1 VGPKTFDGVWF
12 VAYSH
17 DHPPPHVHGRY
28 AETEVII
35 DLLPDGTIR
44 RSGRGDSVVPSNAKR
59 SDVRKILEV
68 AAAHA
73 AELKELWEKTHGPTS

>member
-1 VGPKTFDGVWF
+1 MGSKTFDGVWF

-17 DHPPPHVHGRY
+17 DHLPPHVHGRY

-35 DLLPDGTIR
+35 DLLPVGTVRRSRRWDSVEPANAKKSDIR
-44 RSGRGDSVVPSNAKR
+44 R
-59 SDVRKILEV
+59 ILEV

-73 AELKELWEKTHGPTS
+73 AELRQLWEKTHGSTS

>member
-1 VGPKTFDGVWF
+1 MGSKTFDGVWF

-28 AETEVII
+28 AETIVIV
-35 DLLPDGTIR
+35 DLLPDGTVR
-44 RSGRGDSVVPSNAKR
+44 ESGRWDAVKPGNAKR
-59 SDVRKILEV
+59 SDVRRILAV

-73 AELKELWEKTHGPTS
+73 AELKQLWEKTHGTPS